1 MEETIEIPEG
11 FKVEMEGMDL
21 EISGDGDSLKKMFNS
36 PLVDIDITHE
46 SIILKTNGDDR
57 KSKAMIGTYRSHIK
71 NMIKGLQEGYT
82 YKLQTVYAH
91 FPMNVKVSGNK
102 VIIQNFIGERAPRNI
117 KIMEG
122 VSVSVDDDEVT
133 VTGND
138 KEKVSQTA
146 AMIEQGC
153 KKGKRDPRVFQDGI
167 YLTKGGE
174 QA

>member
-11 FKVEMEGMDL
+11 FKVEMDGMDL
-21 EISGDGDSLKKMFNS
+21 SLTKDDDSLKKRFNS
-36 PLVDIDITHE
+36 PLVDIDVTDE
-46 SIILKTNGDDR
+46 SVVLTTNGEDR

-71 NMIKGLQEGYT
+71 NMIQGLQEGYT

-102 VIIQNFIGERAPRNI
+102 VIIQNFIGERSSREI
-117 KIMEG
+117 KIIDG
-122 VSVSVDDDEVT
+122 VSVSVNDDEVT

-146 AMIEQGC
+146 AMIEQKC

-167 YLTKGGE
+167 YLTKGGGE
-174 QA
+174 A